1 MYDEEGNAKQ
11 REIDLADHLDGMDDI
26 QNTIENITKMMN
38 LNQEKEEKIQKMI
51 EESQKLLR
59 DRDANGEGP
68 SAENSKLEKDL
79 TEELAELQRERKEDM
94 AEISQLLQKARKEK
108 GDDQVTQDNVHI
120 MTLEIP
126 YITLIAIIV
135 GASTLVGF
143 CCICI
148 YCCFT
153 RCRGKNHKLRL
164 E

>member
-26 QNTIENITKMMN
+26 QSTIEDITKMMN

-94 AEISQLLQKARKEK
+94 AEISQLL
-108 GDDQVTQDNVHI
+108 
-120 MTLEIP
+120 
-126 YITLIAIIV
+126 
-135 GASTLVGF
+135 
-143 CCICI
+143 
-148 YCCFT
+148 
-153 RCRGKNHKLRL
+153 
-164 E
+164 